1 MNERLYNLDYL
12 RGLAASG
19 IMLFHYMS
27 KTFGEFNADSFMGR
41 VGLYGVSVFYVLSGL
56 TLFYVYHD
64 KMKPDIADIK
74 DFFIKRLFRIMPLL
88 WLATIASVFCFNGGI
103 FEWKKVF
110 LNLSGLFGFVAWDQ
124 GIAVGVW
131 SIGNEL
137 VFYVFFPLFVL
148 LSKRVKPLF
157 VIFSIAVF
165 AIYCYFA
172 FYMVIDELPFKA
184 RGQQYNYVN
193 PLNQLFLFLSG
204 YLIGLL
210 LRRVNI
216 NPLINAA
223 ILLIGLAIFIFYPV
237 HGDRIHLVADFPRL
251 VLTLSCIMVCI
262 GFYKLRFHLP
272 GIVDKALKLL
282 GEASYSVYL
291 LHMIVFQLTGFVFD
305 YVRGHFFHVPEF
317 VRFFSSIILTL
328 VFSYFVYRYFEKYFI
343 RLGKKVS
350 TSLSIQ

>member
-27 KTFGEFNADSFMGR
+27 KTFGEFNAESFMGR

-64 KMKPDIADIK
+64 KMKPALHDVG
-74 DFFIKRLFRIMPLL
+74 DFFIKRVFRIMPLL

-103 FEWKKVF
+103 FEWKKLF
-110 LNLSGLFGFVAWDQ
+110 LNLTGIFGFVAWDQ

-137 VFYVFFPLFVL
+137 VFYVFFPIFVL
-148 LSKRVKPLF
+148 LSKRSRALF
-157 VIFSIAVF
+157 AVFVIAVF
-165 AIYCYFA
+165 AIYCFYA

-184 RGQQYNYVN
+184 KGQQYNYVN

-204 YLIGLL
+204 YLIGLI
-210 LRRVNI
+210 LRPIMIKPII
-216 NPLINAA
+216 NTIILIAG
-223 ILLIGLAIFIFYPV
+223 LLIFVLYPV

-251 VLTLSCIMVCI
+251 ILTAACIMVCI

-272 GIVDKALKLL
+272 GIVDRALKLL

-291 LHMIVFQLTGFVFD
+291 LHMIVFQLTGFIFE
-305 YVRGHFFHVPEF
+305 YIRTHFFHVPEF
-317 VRFFSSIILTL
+317 VRFFSSIILTFVL
-328 VFSYFVYRYFEKYFI
+328 SYFVYQYFEKYFI
-343 RLGKKVS
+343 KLGKKVS
-350 TSLSIQ
+350 ASLISK